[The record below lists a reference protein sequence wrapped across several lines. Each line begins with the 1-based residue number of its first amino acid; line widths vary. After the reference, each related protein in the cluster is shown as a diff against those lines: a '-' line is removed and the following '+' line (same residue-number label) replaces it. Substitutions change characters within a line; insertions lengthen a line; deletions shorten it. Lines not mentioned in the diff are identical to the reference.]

1 MFNCYILNFRAKL
14 ANYNE
19 KEEGKA
25 MKFGFFNVFF
35 LRKLRHIKYY
45 AYLCAENQYNT
56 FFSIT

>member
-35 LRKLRHIKYY
+35 
-45 AYLCAENQYNT
+45 
-56 FFSIT
+56 